1 MIPQIKKKEIIIT
14 FYTNILF
21 LIQKAVQKG
30 IFSFYIIFIYIYFI
44 MIYILYI
51 LNYIY

>member
-1 MIPQIKKKEIIIT
+1 MIPQIKKKKEIIIT

-30 IFSFYIIFIYIYFI
+30 NFYFYIFYYDIYY
-44 MIYILYI
+44 IYILK
-51 LNYIY
+51 IY